1 MFTIQQIQT
10 AHSKVKSGADFPSY
24 IQEMKRI
31 GVVTYEHF
39 VTDGYIKYYGT
50 KDFIISAEARWVP
63 MEVAEIGVKAK
74 LKHSLSIHQKGET
87 DYPTFCK
94 QAAQAGVEIWTVDL
108 IKMICTY
115 FDKSGNQMVIE
126 TVPAP

>member
-10 AHSKVKSGADFPSY
+10 AHAKVKSGADFPSY

-39 VTDGYIKYYGT
+39 VTDGGIKYYGT
-50 KDFIISAEARWVP
+50 NDFIISADARWVP
-63 MEVAEIGVKAK
+63 REVAEVGVKAK